1 MSVSNASE
9 ICTSFPDISGCNIAD
24 KYYVGEKSFSSAREH
39 YIGELRRGLDTC
51 NPKKKTYIESFFD
64 EIEPLF
70 KDFSGRC
77 AAVWEGKLCHGHPRL
92 LEVVRLVCRVS
103 GAN

>member
-1 MSVSNASE
+1 MSVMHPRYALVFRTFVGA
-9 ICTSFPDISGCNIAD
+9 ILQTNI
-24 KYYVGEKSFSSAREH
+24 KLEEKKFISAREH
-39 YIGELRRGLDTC
+39 YIGELRRGLNTC
-51 NPKKKTYIESFFD
+51 NLKKKTYIESFFD

-77 AAVWEGKLCHGHPRL
+77 ATVWEGKLCHGHPRL
-92 LEVVRLVCRVS
+92 LEVVRLVCRIS